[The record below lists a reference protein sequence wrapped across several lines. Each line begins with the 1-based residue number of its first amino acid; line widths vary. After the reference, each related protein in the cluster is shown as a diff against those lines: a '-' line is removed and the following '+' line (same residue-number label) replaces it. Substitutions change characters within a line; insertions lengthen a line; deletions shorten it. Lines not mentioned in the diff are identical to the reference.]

1 MDFDALKDL
10 VKTITR
16 NKVKNIEVLGSPI
29 EEGSMV
35 EALYDAIA
43 KDKVFS
49 DEEAVKFMY
58 GKNETPKSQAYLRLK
73 GRLERNLLNT
83 AFFVDVNQPMFNDR
97 LKAWYNCYRD
107 FAAAYIFCLA
117 RKLRRPGIRCML
129 EQTLE
134 SKP

>member
-43 KDKVFS
+43 KDKVF
-49 DEEAVKFMY
+49 
-58 GKNETPKSQAYLRLK
+58 L
-73 GRLERNLLNT
+73 
-83 AFFVDVNQPMFNDR
+83 
-97 LKAWYNCYRD
+97 
-107 FAAAYIFCLA
+107 
-117 RKLRRPGIRCML
+117 
-129 EQTLE
+129 
-134 SKP
+134 